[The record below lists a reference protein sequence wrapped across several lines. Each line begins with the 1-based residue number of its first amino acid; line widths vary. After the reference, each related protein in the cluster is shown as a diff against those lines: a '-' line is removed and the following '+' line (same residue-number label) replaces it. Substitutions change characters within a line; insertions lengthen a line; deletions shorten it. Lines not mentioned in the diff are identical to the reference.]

1 MISRLSGK
9 LIEKFPTSII
19 IETCGIGFEV
29 LISSRT
35 YENLPKTGS
44 DVSLNIFTHLREDE
58 IRLIGFF
65 NNDEKDLFLKLI
77 SVSGI
82 SVKIALSSLSIYS
95 VEELKKIIVQREVE
109 LIRRIPGIG
118 KKLAERTIVELKDKL
133 EEYEVSGVYDSV
145 YQENERIL
153 EIKQALR
160 TLGYSNQ
167 EINEVLKKIKIE
179 DILDKKVEEILKI
192 ILRQI

>member
-35 YENLPKTGS
+35 YETLPKTGS
-44 DVSLNIFTHLREDE
+44 DVSLNIFTHLREEE

-65 NNDEKDLFLKLI
+65 SNDEKDLFLKLI

-82 SVKIALSSLSIYS
+82 SVKIALSSLSIYP

-133 EEYEVSGVYDSV
+133 EEYEVSGVYGSV

-153 EIKQALR
+153 EVKQALR
-160 TLGYSNQ
+160 TLGYSNR
-167 EINEVLKKIKIE
+167 EINEVLRKIKIE
-179 DILDKKVEEILKI
+179 DMLDKKVEAILKI
-192 ILRQI
+192 VLRQI